1 MAPVR
6 LTETIS
12 EWQHEFSVDHAAQIV
27 RNVAL
32 TGRESKNGYT
42 YSEAALV
49 DAVNRYEHKPVFLD
63 HSADRNRPKQRST
76 RDLVGSICN
85 ARYVE
90 GRIRGDIRVL
100 DTESGR
106 TFMALVSSDAPGV
119 GMSHVVLA
127 AKSADG
133 ATVEKIHDV
142 VSVDAVIH
150 PATTTTFRESASE
163 PDAVA
168 SAPEDV
174 AVELSPQSEVN
185 AGQLLEQMLEQLR
198 TEFRQL
204 REQYDALAEKVTSQ
218 LTAKPPAP
226 APKPAAVP
234 RSRERQAAV
243 LSEDAVF
250 VSAIRRT
257 RS

>member
-1 MAPVR
+1 MPSLR

-12 EWQHEFSVDHAAQIV
+12 EWQKDFSVDHAAQIV

-42 YSEAALV
+42 YSEAALI
-49 DAVNRYEHKPVFLD
+49 DAVDRYEHKPVFLD

-106 TFMALVSSDAPGV
+106 TFLALVGNEAPGV

-133 ATVEKIHDV
+133 QTAAIPHYGLQEWLARKRFIVPANDILD
-142 VSVDAVIH
+142 H
-150 PATTTTFRESASE
+150 P
-163 PDAVA
+163 PV
-168 SAPEDV
+168 
-174 AVELSPQSEVN
+174 
-185 AGQLLEQMLEQLR
+185 
-198 TEFRQL
+198 
-204 REQYDALAEKVTSQ
+204 
-218 LTAKPPAP
+218 
-226 APKPAAVP
+226 
-234 RSRERQAAV
+234 
-243 LSEDAVF
+243 
-250 VSAIRRT
+250 
-257 RS
+257 